1 MLECVPC
8 SSFCKSHPKYKEMS
22 RKDLLVHLQVES
34 NFEAYTKDLDEWE
47 SNRRE
52 GKRFRHNSNSVEAET
67 KNSLTTRQLKGY
79 LWTKELLQKHG
90 EESLWKK
97 SKATT
102 IVHMNKPISGMLR
115 DKWILGAIDVYEDSS
130 HSAVRRHDVCSG
142 DDKADADAAWNALSN
157 QALGN
162 KDHGLAGFE
171 RMPLRIFSI
180 GRLGS
185 YTVMTTIYIIYN
197 IYVVLLYYIYII

>member
-1 MLECVPC
+1 
-8 SSFCKSHPKYKEMS
+8 
-22 RKDLLVHLQVES
+22 
-34 NFEAYTKDLDEWE
+34 
-47 SNRRE
+47 
-52 GKRFRHNSNSVEAET
+52 
-67 KNSLTTRQLKGY
+67 
-79 LWTKELLQKHG
+79 
-90 EESLWKK
+90 
-97 SKATT
+97 
-102 IVHMNKPISGMLR
+102 MNKPISGMLR

-197 IYVVLLYYIYII
+197 IYVVLLYYIYILYNLILHYRYIPICLFDHATPNHALPGEANC